1 MILTQFGD
9 PVSFTVHSDDA
20 PTVYVNGNPG
30 RTDPGVRK
38 LARESGALTWLNPYT
53 GLVQSDIIQAMA
65 DPVTEA
71 TLHMVTADPFRTP
84 TMTLFADPDWFFFA
98 TGGVAC
104 PTPATCAFIPPRTPQ
119 SFAWNHGD
127 IQDEIAS
134 TWVGY
139 VGPGVKAGGE
149 VGTVWT
155 DHTDVRPTM
164 LSLTGLVDDT
174 VLDGRVVTEI
184 MQPWALPA
192 TLHAHG
198 PTWQK
203 LAETYKQLNATFGAF
218 CMATLAVST
227 RALASGSA
235 TDDSQYTTLTG
246 QIATWTAQR
255 NALAAQMKALLNDSA
270 FHGKAINEQG
280 AKALIKQAQA
290 LIDTAVAAAQ

>member
-1 MILTQFGD
+1 
-9 PVSFTVHSDDA
+9 
-20 PTVYVNGNPG
+20 
-30 RTDPGVRK
+30 
-38 LARESGALTWLNPYT
+38 
-53 GLVQSDIIQAMA
+53 
-65 DPVTEA
+65 
-71 TLHMVTADPFRTP
+71 MVTADPFRTP

-98 TGGVAC
+98 TGGNC
-104 PTPATCAFIPPRTPQ
+104 MPQRRLPAPSSRRGAPQ
-119 SFAWNHGD
+119 GFAWNHGD

-139 VGPGVKAGGE
+139 VGPGVKSAGE
-149 VGTVWT
+149 VGNVWT

-164 LSLTGLVDDT
+164 LSLTGLADDT

-203 LAETYKQLNATFGAF
+203 LLPPTSRPNATFGTF

-280 AKALIKQAQA
+280 AKALIQQAQA
-290 LIDTAVAAAQ
+290 LIDTVVAAAH